1 MSCKCWF
8 CTGFPGRLLK
18 GCWPIGGDS
27 FVFPLF
33 IPPVDWVLSLAHQ
46 QPSWTMRCP
55 KGWKP
60 ALGWW
65 NKKIGTGSLMPGQS
79 PYQLW
84 AAKLEVLLRWI
95 RNKLLLCWSHFHFGF
110 SNKIATLSFCS
121 TSQNSSKMNFRLTP
135 LLKTEHPLP
144 NPPDLVKIYL
154 SIFVVIRQTLIF
166 SYMDVPFV
174 VGLFKS
180 FLKEL
185 PSK

>member
-1 MSCKCWF
+1 MIQFRPMSCKCWF

-79 PYQLW
+79 LYQLW

-110 SNKIATLSFCS
+110 SNKIATLSFAA
-121 TSQNSSKMNFRLTP
+121 
-135 LLKTEHPLP
+135 LP
-144 NPPDLVKIYL
+144 RILQKWISDSPHFWRQ
-154 SIFVVIRQTLIF
+154 SIPRQILQI
-166 SYMDVPFV
+166 
-174 VGLFKS
+174 
-180 FLKEL
+180 
-185 PSK
+185 